1 MLAGKAKNI
10 AEVSSSMEHYLA
22 AVFELRAEKGY
33 ARVSDIAEKL
43 GVAKATV
50 SNALKALAERGL
62 VRHALYGFV
71 ELSDAGELRAR
82 QVKNRYQVLHHF
94 LTEVLGIEPEKAH
107 LEACLA
113 EHVIGTTTID
123 RLIDFIKFIER
134 DAPEAKGLLARFRGY
149 HRACETTDPCDLCGT
164 DRCEVLLGRAPLRLE
179 SKGENGVAKPRERE
193 REHEHEK
200 EEAAA
205 ARRAAKASRKGSSR

>member
-1 MLAGKAKNI
+1 MLAGKAKNL

-43 GVAKATV
+43 AVAKATV
-50 SNALKALAERGL
+50 SNALKSLAERGL

-82 QVKNRYQVLHHF
+82 QVKNRYQVLRHF
-94 LTEVLGIEPEKAH
+94 LTEVLGIEPDKAH

-113 EHVIGTTTID
+113 EHVIGVTTID

-149 HRACETTDPCDLCGT
+149 HRECEGKDPCDLCGT
-164 DRCEVLLGRAPLRLE
+164 ERCDVLLGHAPAIRKRIAGESAAGPRRAPAK
-179 SKGENGVAKPRERE
+179 KG
-193 REHEHEK
+193 
-200 EEAAA
+200 A
-205 ARRAAKASRKGSSR
+205 AR

>member
-1 MLAGKAKNI
+1 MLAGKAKKL

-22 AVFELRAEKGY
+22 DVLELRAEKGY
-33 ARVSDIAEKL
+33 VRVSDMADKL
-43 GVAKATV
+43 KVAKATV
-50 SNALKALAERGL
+50 SNALKVLAERGL

-94 LTEVLGIEPEKAH
+94 FIEVLGIEPDKAH

-123 RLIDFIKFIER
+123 RLIDFIKFIEH

-149 HRACETTDPCDLCGT
+149 HRACETSDPCDLCGT
-164 DRCEVLLGRAPLRLE
+164 DRCEVLLGRAE
-179 SKGENGVAKPRERE
+179 FKGKSRSLAENGAARARA
-193 REHEHEK
+193 EK
-200 EEAAA
+200 DEPSHRRAAA
-205 ARRAAKASRKGSSR
+205 AGAGKSARKR